1 MDNKGYY
8 DGTKLLSL
16 RDLNGNK
23 PEIYISTSNRGP
35 GKTTYFN
42 RLVINR
48 FLKKKQKFI
57 LLYRYSTDL
66 ENLSDKFFSDIKG
79 LFFPEYSMISKK
91 DPSKAFYN
99 LWLRKNNGEPMHC
112 GYGIALNAAEKIK
125 QNSHLLSDTR
135 HMIFDEFQTET
146 NTYLSDEV
154 IKFQSIHTSI
164 ARGDGEFARY
174 LPVYMIANYSS
185 IINPYYVKMGISD
198 RLRSDTKYLRGDG
211 WVLEQGYYPD
221 AAQAL
226 KESGFMRAFGN
237 SSYNKF
243 AAENVYLNDNT
254 AFIGVPKG
262 KGRYLATIAYKDELY
277 AVRAFS
283 SQGIVYCDQNVDH
296 SFPVKLALTTE
307 DHQINYVML
316 RSSSDLVLNLR
327 WYFEKGCFLFKNLQA
342 KECIMKLVSYY

>member
-42 RLVINR
+42 RYVVNR
-48 FLKKKQKFI
+48 FLKTGEKWMCI
-57 LLYRYSTDL
+57 YRYGTDL
-66 ENLSDKFFSDIKG
+66 KNLSDKFFKDIG
-79 LFFPEYSMISKK
+79 SLFFQQYTMTAKK
-91 DPSKAFYN
+91 DPSEAFYN
-99 LWLRKNNGEPMHC
+99 IWIRKGEGHEQHA
-112 GYGIALNAAEKIK
+112 GYGVALNAAEKIK
-125 QNSHLLSDTR
+125 NNSHLLSDTR
-135 HMIFDEFQTET
+135 RQLFDEFQTET
-146 NTYLSDEV
+146 NTYLSDEL
-154 IKFQSIHTSI
+154 IRFQSIHTSV
-164 ARGDGEFARY
+164 ARGQGEFARY
-174 LPVYMIANYSS
+174 LPVYMISNFSS
-185 IINPYYVKMGISD
+185 IINPYYVGMGISD

-226 KESGFMRAFGN
+226 KESGFMRAFGD
-237 SSYNKF
+237 STYNKF
-243 AAENVYLNDNT
+243 AAEKVYLNDNT
-254 AFIGVPKG
+254 AFIAVPKG
-262 KGRYLATIAYKDELY
+262 KGRYLATIAYKDSLF

-283 SQGIVYCDQNVDH
+283 SQGIVYCDQNVDN

-327 WYFEKGCFLFKNLQA
+327 WYFEKGCFRFKNLQA
-342 KECIMKLVSYY
+342 KECILKLVSYY